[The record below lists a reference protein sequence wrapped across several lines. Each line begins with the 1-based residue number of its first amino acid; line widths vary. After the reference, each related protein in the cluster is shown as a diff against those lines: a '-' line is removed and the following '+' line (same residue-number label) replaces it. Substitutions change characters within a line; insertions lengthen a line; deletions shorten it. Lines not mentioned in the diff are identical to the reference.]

1 MKKES
6 EWDAGNVGS
15 LVAVKE
21 CFCDSLLTTLQNVI
35 TVIWLI
41 LYIGHFNKPWGG
53 FYNSCWNIYEELFH
67 FFTKLKCHVGF
78 YKMLMTSGDEGMLR
92 SQTFKFLRSWKIVEV
107 MYNWDIL

>member
-1 MKKES
+1 MKLNVLGQGTKALWQSDEWPFEKES

-41 LYIGHFNKPWGG
+41 LYIGHF
-53 FYNSCWNIYEELFH
+53 
-67 FFTKLKCHVGF
+67 
-78 YKMLMTSGDEGMLR
+78 
-92 SQTFKFLRSWKIVEV
+92 
-107 MYNWDIL
+107 